1 MDKYL
6 PMRHVLP
13 PKQQQPLDEILLE
26 EHHLPILMEEI
37 ENAEKAGLNKFH
49 YFTDVEMMYY
59 YVHEQKDI
67 DEKKNR
73 RENTKKVYIH
83 ELKSFLETLVKHADI
98 FQVDGNLINEQHSL
112 LKALTPWNLRRY
124 QSWLKTAPL
133 GRKKQPYAIATLS
146 KKSVIIRSFLS
157 FLYKWKYI
165 TYPLH
170 EEMQRSNVRPED
182 RPNRDLSYDEVQE
195 ILHYY
200 RERNGIVEY
209 TFLLLLS
216 TTGLRVRELC
226 QANMNDLFYAEG
238 SYWLKVIGK
247 RQEYREVYIS
257 DYAFRCIRAFRSI
270 RGLDTVLHEE
280 DATPMLTTL
289 RKKAYNPTQLSAQ
302 VTEMVERTQL
312 PFLQY
317 REQRITPHTF
327 RHAFAIMAAE
337 KGADIFRIQQTLGH
351 KKLDTTKIYLE
362 KYMKRKH
369 NAALA
374 FADDIY

>member
-6 PMRHVLP
+6 PMRHILP
-13 PKQQQPLDEILLE
+13 SQQQQSLDGILLQ
-26 EHHLPILMEEI
+26 EHHLPLLI
-37 ENAEKAGLNKFH
+37 EDIEYAEKAGLNKFH

-59 YVHEQKDI
+59 YVHEQKDM

-83 ELKSFLETLVKHADI
+83 ELKAFLEALVKHAETL
-98 FQVDGNLINEQHSL
+98 QVDGDALAKHGSL
-112 LKALTPWNLRRY
+112 LKALTPWNIRRY
-124 QSWLKTAPL
+124 QSWLKAAPL
-133 GRKKQPYAIATLS
+133 GRKQQSYSIATLS
-146 KKSVIIRSFLS
+146 KKNVIIRSFLS
-157 FLYKWKYI
+157 FLYKWNYI
-165 TYPLH
+165 SYPLH

-195 ILHYY
+195 VLQFY
-200 RERNGIVEY
+200 RERQAIIEY
-209 TFLLLLS
+209 TFLLLLA
-216 TTGLRVRELC
+216 TTGLRVKELC
-226 QANMNDLFYAEG
+226 EANMNDLFYADG
-238 SYWLKVIGK
+238 GYWLKVIGK

-257 DYAFRCIRAFRSI
+257 DYAFRCIQEFRSV

-280 DATPMLTTL
+280 DSTPILITL

-302 VTEMVERTQL
+302 VTEIVKRTKL
-312 PFLQY
+312 PFLKH
-317 REQRITPHTF
+317 REQPITPHTF

-351 KKLDTTKIYLE
+351 KKLETTKIYLE

>member
-6 PMRHVLP
+6 PMRHTLP
-13 PKQQQPLDEILLE
+13 SDATQSLDEVLLQD
-26 EHHLPILMEEI
+26 HYLPALMDDI
-37 ENAEKAGLNKFH
+37 EYAEKDGLAKFH
-49 YFTDVEMMYY
+49 YFTDVEMIYY
-59 YVHEQKDI
+59 YVHEQKDL

-73 RENTKKVYIH
+73 RENTKKIYIY
-83 ELKSFLETLVKHADI
+83 ELKSFLESLVQHAET
-98 FQVDGNLINEQHSL
+98 FQVDGQLVNERHSL
-112 LKALTPWNLRRY
+112 LKALTPWNIRRY
-124 QSWLKTAPL
+124 QQWLKTAPL
-133 GRKKQPYAIATLS
+133 GRKKLPYAIATLS
-146 KKSVIIRSFLS
+146 KKSVIVKSFLA
-157 FLYKWKYI
+157 FLYKWNYI

-200 RERNGIVEY
+200 RERNAVIEY
-209 TFLLLLS
+209 TILLLLS

-226 QANMNDLFYAEG
+226 QAKINDLFYIEG
-238 SYWLKVIGK
+238 SYWLKIVGK

-257 DYAFRCIRAFRSI
+257 DYAFRCIHAFRSI
-270 RGLDTVLHEE
+270 RGLSTTLHE
-280 DATPMLTTL
+280 DDSTPLLTTL

-302 VTEMVERTQL
+302 VTDMIEQTNL
-312 PFLQY
+312 PFLAY
-317 REQRITPHTF
+317 REHRITPHTF

-351 KKLDTTKIYLE
+351 KKLETTKIYLE